1 VARILAPAQPHAGA
15 VKFGAAAFD
24 PKLPLSTRDRAG
36 PREGGS
42 DDFAPCRVY
51 CRLQIFGGAH
61 WPLAVDA
68 SRRAKTEQDRR
79 RQPTPR
85 QGGPPGSTEG
95 SSSQP
100 VLIKDRISTA
110 AAADAE
116 LHYRTGL
123 KGRLARFFIWRRAA
137 GDPYDE
143 TLVLPA
149 LIVIMVMRLNT
160 LGRLDDW
167 TVFATILATAALAGA
182 WLGASL
188 GPRGQFRAILRG
200 ISVGAIEAAGAA
212 LVYGS
217 KLTVTANSISNLIII
232 NLYLFWLAFMI
243 IGSMQGVALLTEKE
257 WQEGRARRASLRQT
271 GGAKLAS
278 FHNFVRLT
286 VGARDLKGQDLT
298 GQRTTVVLMVR
309 IVQAVFSLPVLA
321 ALLTFAEKFLG
332 ISGVGAFLHNL
343 SALSHPM

>member
-1 VARILAPAQPHAGA
+1 L
-15 VKFGAAAFD
+15 
-24 PKLPLSTRDRAG
+24 
-36 PREGGS
+36 
-42 DDFAPCRVY
+42 
-51 CRLQIFGGAH
+51 
-61 WPLAVDA
+61 A
-68 SRRAKTEQDRR
+68 SRRRRVPTRQTEQDRR
-79 RQPTPR
+79 TQPTPR

-110 AAADAE
+110 AAVDDD
-116 LHYRTGL
+116 LHYKTGL
-123 KGRLARFFIWRRAA
+123 MGRLARFFVWRRAA

-149 LIVIMVMRLNT
+149 FIAIMVMRLNT

-167 TVFATILATAALAGA
+167 TVAVAVLAAPAFAGA

-188 GPRGQFRAILRG
+188 GPRGHFRAILRG
-200 ISVGAIEAAGAA
+200 ISVGAIVAAGAA

-217 KLTVTANSISNLIII
+217 KVSATANDISNLIIV

-243 IGSMQGVALLTEKE
+243 VGSVQGVALITEKE

-286 VGARDLKGQDLT
+286 AGAKDLKGQDLK
-298 GQRTTVVLMVR
+298 GQKTIVVLMVR
-309 IVQAVFSLPVLA
+309 SVQAIFSLPVVA
-321 ALLTFAEKFLG
+321 ALLAFAEKFLG
-332 ISGVGAFLHNL
+332 ISGISAFLHNL
-343 SALSHPM
+343 SASFHPM